1 MGEKLLY
8 TIGYYFGD
16 TYISF
21 GGLKFAIRLSTNG
34 NIYCPS
40 PEHTRTVEEN
50 GTLRL
55 ISNRLWAA
63 GGQLSADGSLELAI
77 ERKDKD
83 GPISINGRGEHA
95 TELCKSLLIHVIGID
110 IQYFD
115 ADSDNMGKREF
126 QHPTGIQPLIYPGRE
141 ATMPLV
147 IIGEAGA
154 GNGTANEWYALSKDS
169 LVRKKGFAAYYDREE
184 DAPVLILSFE
194 EDRRNWNSQIVLP
207 EWRVGKLQSRAA
219 VVAERFADLEYH
231 FGVKPFR
238 DREDVQWIED
248 IRVVVNF
255 HGEHWTG
262 HVFNTFLDMEEQL
275 RDICGDLPGKH
286 VLAFLPAWDGRYY
299 CTYPYHSPG
308 ERLGG
313 ESGLRRLVETAHLL
327 GVKIIP
333 MLGGPNLATRRFL
346 QEHDLLDAA
355 LKDSEGF
362 AQIQD
367 WIDWNSD
374 LSQENMGFILNYGH
388 PDLRAYMLDKAD
400 ELIHAYGFDGIF
412 LDGAIRWSNA
422 PDYSPYEGVAAF
434 ADEFAKRNPGKLLMG
449 EDGYDA
455 LWGMFGLFATSWG
468 PLGLENAMLRYT
480 RQTEYLAY
488 PALNGSSGIHE
499 IGWNWTS
506 IDKSKK
512 AFTIPALTL
521 FAGDTKRYRGEIRQK
536 LLDCS
541 DWRLKSH
548 P

>member
-1 MGEKLLY
+1 M
-8 TIGYYFGD
+8 
-16 TYISF
+16 
-21 GGLKFAIRLSTNG
+21 
-34 NIYCPS
+34 
-40 PEHTRTVEEN
+40 
-50 GTLRL
+50 
-55 ISNRLWAA
+55 
-63 GGQLSADGSLELAI
+63 
-77 ERKDKD
+77 
-83 GPISINGRGEHA
+83 
-95 TELCKSLLIHVIGID
+95 
-110 IQYFD
+110 
-115 ADSDNMGKREF
+115 
-126 QHPTGIQPLIYPGRE
+126 
-141 ATMPLV
+141 
-147 IIGEAGA
+147 
-154 GNGTANEWYALSKDS
+154 
-169 LVRKKGFAAYYDREE
+169 
-184 DAPVLILSFE
+184 
-194 EDRRNWNSQIVLP
+194 
-207 EWRVGKLQSRAA
+207 
-219 VVAERFADLEYH
+219 
-231 FGVKPFR
+231 
-238 DREDVQWIED
+238 
-248 IRVVVNF
+248 
-255 HGEHWTG
+255 
-262 HVFNTFLDMEEQL
+262 
-275 RDICGDLPGKH
+275 
-286 VLAFLPAWDGRYY
+286 
-299 CTYPYHSPG
+299 
-308 ERLGG
+308 
-313 ESGLRRLVETAHLL
+313 
-327 GVKIIP
+327 
-333 MLGGPNLATRRFL
+333 
-346 QEHDLLDAA
+346 LDAA